1 MFKIQSNPLN
11 TDTSLLR
18 TVFLCP
24 WGKKAL
30 TFSLHSTHLKRTPIK
45 EDNGHFFLAQ
55 STNFHRKSTS
65 LERTLHYQLWAVVDL
80 SFLMVWKKFSW
91 QHVDVPTATLQ
102 YIGYDDLYTWIS
114 LIILAP
120 NEFSRELILE
130 CFREFGPRN
139 DGFVMVRDV

>member
-80 SFLMVWKKFSW
+80 SFLMAWKKFSW
-91 QHVDVPTATLQ
+91 QHVDFPSALQ
-102 YIGYDDLYTWIS
+102 YTGYDDLYTSIS

-120 NEFSRELILE
+120 NEFSRELILK
-130 CFREFGPRN
+130 CFREFGRRN
-139 DGFVMVRDV
+139 DGFVMARDV